1 MKHIIGA
8 CLLFTLAACGT
19 RKEIDSIFFNGT
31 IYTVD
36 SAFTIAQAIAVHEGK
51 IIATGTNEQLSQQFV
66 AKNKIDLNG
75 QFVYPGF
82 YDAHCH
88 FYGYGIDQK
97 KINLTGTTSFNNIVD
112 TLIKYRDKKF
122 SGWIYGRGWD
132 QNDWAEK
139 KFPTKEKLDSIFP
152 DVPVLLIRI
161 DGHAALCNQKA
172 LTLANITAATKILG
186 GEILINNG
194 QPTGIIIDNA
204 VDSVKAKVPKPS
216 REAEIE
222 ALLAAQANCF
232 AVGLTSIA
240 DAGLDRSEIELID
253 SLQNLG
259 KLKMRCYTMISYTP
273 NNASHYFNKG
283 KIKTDYLN
291 VRSFKVYADGA
302 LGSRGACLS
311 HDYADLPG
319 HKGFLLSSI
328 NDLQQAA
335 NQIYKHGFQ
344 MNTHCIGDSA
354 NHLLLQLYKSAIG
367 NDRNT
372 RWRIEHA
379 QVLQAVDINEFGK
392 LGIIPS
398 VQPTHATSDMYW
410 AGDRLGAQRMK
421 TAYAYHDLLQ
431 SYGLI
436 ACGSDFPV
444 ESINPL
450 FGFYAAVV
458 RKDQQGF
465 PLKGFQPENKITRK
479 QALRGMTI
487 WAAFAAFEE
496 NEKGSIEKGKFADFV
511 ITRDNLLSAP
521 DSMLYKIKIENVYSN
536 GIKVY

>member
-1 MKHIIGA
+1 MKNILGA
-8 CLLFTLAACGT
+8 CLLLIFAACGA
-19 RKEIDSIFFNGT
+19 RKEVDSIFLNGK

-36 SAFTIAQAIAVHEGK
+36 SAFNVVQAMAVQDGK
-51 IIATGTNEQLSQQFV
+51 IIATGTNEQINQQYQS
-66 AKNKIDLNG
+66 KNKVDLNG

-97 KINLTGTTSFNNIVD
+97 KINLTATTSFENLVD

-132 QNDWAEK
+132 QNDWSEK
-139 KFPTKEKLDSIFP
+139 KFPTREKLDSLFP
-152 DVPVLLIRI
+152 DVPVLLIRV

-172 LTLANITAATKILG
+172 LTLANITASTKIPG
-186 GEILINNG
+186 GEIITTNG
-194 QPTGIIIDNA
+194 QPTGLLIDNA
-204 VDSVKAKVPKPS
+204 VDIVKAKVPKPS
-216 REAEIE
+216 RADQIA
-222 ALLAAQANCF
+222 ALITAQENCF

-253 SLQNLG
+253 SLQKEG
-259 KLKMRCYTMISYTP
+259 KIKMRCYTMISYTP
-273 NNASHYFNKG
+273 DNAAYYFKKG

-319 HKGFLLSSI
+319 HRGFLLTSVS
-328 NDLQQAA
+328 DMQDAA
-335 NQIYKHGFQ
+335 NQIYKNGFQ

-354 NHLLLQLYKSAIG
+354 NHLLLQLYKKAFG
-367 NDRNT
+367 NDKQT

-379 QVLQAVDINEFGK
+379 QVLQPGDISEFGK

-410 AGDRLGAQRMK
+410 ADERLGNERLK
-421 TAYAYHDLLQ
+421 TAYAYHELLL
-431 SYGLI
+431 SYGLV

-465 PLKGFQPENKITRK
+465 PQQGFQTENKLSRE

-487 WAAFAAFEE
+487 WAAYAAFEE

-511 ITRDNLLSAP
+511 ITRQDLLTAP
-521 DSMLYKIKIENVYSN
+521 DSILYQVAIDRVYSN